1 MLSRGAIF
9 TFSRRPERIKMVSL
23 YSKLG
28 KFLLRSGRAK
38 GMEIFILF
46 SGGQGGLCKVNR
58 GPQAAA
64 TRRVQKFSKQ
74 KSRRLRNAWDGVEP
88 HPDFLS

>member
-1 MLSRGAIF
+1 MARKNKNGLIIQQVRKISA
-9 TFSRRPERIKMVSL
+9 EKW
-23 YSKLG
+23 
-28 KFLLRSGRAK
+28 RAK

-74 KSRRLRNAWDGVEP
+74 KSRRLRNAWDGVERILTLIFCLG
-88 HPDFLS
+88 DGFWN